1 MVTLAKKRPWPQVQS
16 SPNTQPDR
24 GRRALNRA
32 QRRRLDRQL
41 DREIQGLMGRDG
53 CSVCGVT
60 FEHNARLFGGCDQYG
75 RPAITGDC
83 CSEVLAQV
91 THAGIK
97 RSYDFLERPKK
108 KAPRRNR
115 SASATEITNAI
126 ETCRGLIED
135 ADQQLDGMARRAGVR
150 SPLRISVLDS
160 AWKTAD
166 RLWFEQHPERSHRA
180 RLVFP
185 GEADE
190 VAAKAPTEH
199 MLLMLI
205 RQVEPGKRVRAGFFI
220 NAGLRP
226 APEIEAV
233 AHLLFDVALG
243 QQTLPQDA
251 AELAALF
258 AKYCPSERVQ

>member
-1 MVTLAKKRPWPQVQS
+1 M
-16 SPNTQPDR
+16 
-24 GRRALNRA
+24 NRA

-41 DREIQGLMGRDG
+41 DREIRGLMGKDG
-53 CSVCGVT
+53 CSVCGSV
-60 FEHNARLFGGCDQYG
+60 FEHNARLYGGCDGYG
-75 RPAITGDC
+75 RPAIVGDC
-83 CSEVLAQV
+83 CSEVLAHV
-91 THAGIK
+91 THAGLYAA
-97 RSYDFLERPKK
+97 RSYDFLHPRKGK
-108 KAPRRNR
+108 PRRNR
-115 SASATEITNAI
+115 SAGATEIISAI

-135 ADQQLDGMARRAGVR
+135 ADRQADGMERRAGVR
-150 SPLRISVLDS
+150 ALGQINVLES

-190 VAAKAPTEH
+190 VAAKAPTGH

-220 NAGLRP
+220 NAGLWP

-233 AHLLFDVALG
+233 AHLLFDVATR
-243 QQTLPQDA
+243 QQAVPQGS
-251 AELAALF
+251 AERAALVE
-258 AKYCPSERVQ
+258 KYRPSQRVQ